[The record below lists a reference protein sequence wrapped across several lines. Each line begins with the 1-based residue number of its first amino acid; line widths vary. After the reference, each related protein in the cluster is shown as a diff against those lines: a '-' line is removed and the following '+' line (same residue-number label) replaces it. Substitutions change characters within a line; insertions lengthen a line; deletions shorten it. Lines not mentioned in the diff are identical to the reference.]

1 MQTEIETKEDFKEIM
16 YSDPESYNNK
26 FNNNVANRE
35 NEEIRRI
42 LKQHIPNN
50 ATVHDIGCGTGL
62 GRELLGTDFKG
73 DYYGIDSI
81 LESIV
86 HCRLN
91 HKGIFLHEEAE
102 IFIENKQSINPIFIF
117 SADYMSTETLEAYIQ
132 KTDEVFIAVHY
143 NEPFLSETS
152 YYSGQE
158 ATFHELHPP
167 EIQRDKLS
175 LFERY
180 GGETFRLLDEDYYYV
195 TVIKGNHNGR
205 TKV

>member
-1 MQTEIETKEDFKEIM
+1 MQKEIKTKEDFKEIM
-16 YSDPESYNNK
+16 YSNPETYNDK
-26 FNNNVANRE
+26 FSNDIANRE

-42 LKQHIPNN
+42 LKQHIPNET
-50 ATVHDIGCGTGL
+50 TVHDIGCGAGL

-73 DYYGIDSI
+73 NYYGIDSI
-81 LESIV
+81 IESVV

-91 HKGIFLHEEAE
+91 YEGIFLCEEAE
-102 IFIENKQSINPIFIF
+102 TFIKNEESVNPIFIF

-158 ATFHELHPP
+158 NTFYDLHPA
-167 EIQRDKLS
+167 EAQRDKLS

-180 GGETFRLLDEDYYYV
+180 NGDTFRLLDQDYYYV
-195 TVIKGNHNGR
+195 TIIKGNESGR